1 MSRSLVPFTLNIK
14 GEPVYIFLAAA
25 CPSYVKTSLF
35 ITEVYYEKTEYA
47 KFIYFEN
54 DTWIAELV
62 FLE

>member
-14 GEPVYIFLAAA
+14 GEPVDIFLAAA

-47 KFIYFEN
+47 KFIYFEM
-54 DTWIAELV
+54 IRG
-62 FLE
+62 